1 MTIEPVATKAFL
13 FCVHMHA
20 FTDQTGFTIQLKSWP
35 VRIISLVPSQT
46 ELLYELG
53 LEDKVVGITKFCV
66 HPEHWFRTK
75 TRVGGTKGVD
85 LEKIFAFQPDLIIAN
100 KEENLQTEVELLR
113 TRVPVWTSDINNLET
128 ALEMI
133 QQVGMLTSE
142 NEKAA
147 TLIQQINTAFNQ
159 LKPASYSA
167 KVAYL
172 IWKKP
177 YMTVG
182 SDCFISDMLKKCG
195 FTPAFDQLL
204 RYPEISTADLQA
216 AAPEFVFLS
225 SEPYPFK
232 EKDIA
237 ELQLLLPDSRILLVD
252 GELFSCYG
260 CRLRQSPEYFQQL
273 IDQLG
278 ANS

>member
-1 MTIEPVATKAFL
+1 LRKKL
-13 FCVHMHA
+13 QQ
-20 FTDQTGFTIQLKSWP
+20 FTDQTGFTFQLDSRPK
-35 VRIISLVPSQT
+35 RIVSLVPSQT
-46 ELLYELG
+46 ELLYTLG

-66 HPEHWFRTK
+66 HPDQWFRRK
-75 TRVGGTKGVD
+75 TRIGGTKGIHAD
-85 LEKIFAFQPDLIIAN
+85 KIFSLQPDLVIAN
-100 KEENLQTEVELLR
+100 KEENLQAEVELLR
-113 TRVPVWTSDINNLET
+113 TRVPVWTSDIDTLDA

-133 QQVGMLTSE
+133 QQVGALTGE
-142 NEKAA
+142 KEKAA
-147 TLIQQINTAFNQ
+147 TLIQEIKTAFDQ
-159 LKPASYSA
+159 LKPASYPA

-195 FTPAFDQLL
+195 FTPAFDHLQ
-204 RYPEISTADLQA
+204 RYPEISAADLQA

-237 ELQLLLPDSRILLVD
+237 ELQLLLPASRILLVD
-252 GELFSCYG
+252 GEMFSWYG
-260 CRLRQSPEYFQQL
+260 SRLRYAPEYFQDL

-278 ANS
+278 ANP

>member
-1 MTIEPVATKAFL
+1 
-13 FCVHMHA
+13 MHA
-20 FTDQTGFTIQLKSWP
+20 FTDQTGFAIQLKSRP

-53 LEDKVVGITKFCV
+53 LEDQVVGITKFCV

-75 TRVGGTKGVD
+75 TRVGGTKGVH
-85 LEKIFAFQPDLIIAN
+85 LEKIFALQPDLIIAN

-113 TRVPVWTSDINNLET
+113 TRVPVWTSNINNLET

-147 TLIQQINTAFNQ
+147 TLTQQINTAFNQ
-159 LKPASYSA
+159 LKPAPYSA

-195 FTPAFDQLL
+195 FTPAFDHLL

-237 ELQLLLPDSRILLVD
+237 ELKLLLPDSRILLVD
-252 GELFSCYG
+252 GELFSWYG
-260 CRLRQSPEYFQQL
+260 SRLRQSPEYFQQL

-278 ANS
+278 ANP